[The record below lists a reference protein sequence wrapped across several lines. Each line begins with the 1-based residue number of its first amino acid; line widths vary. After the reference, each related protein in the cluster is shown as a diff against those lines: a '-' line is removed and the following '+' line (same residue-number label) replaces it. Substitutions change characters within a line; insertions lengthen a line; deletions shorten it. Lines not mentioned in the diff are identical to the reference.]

1 MTINE
6 FIEKSKQVHGNK
18 YDYSL
23 ENKCRLI
30 LEKNNIDYIPQKQFN
45 WLGRQSLDFYLP
57 KYNIAIECQGEQH
70 YRPIEFFGGL
80 KTFNKIKNNDI
91 KKSNKCKNNNIKL
104 IYFSEEKHK
113 HFNGIKSFTN
123 DDILSEILEK
133 H

>member
-1 MTINE
+1 M
-6 FIEKSKQVHGNK
+6 
-18 YDYSL
+18 
-23 ENKCRLI
+23 
-30 LEKNNIDYIPQKQFN
+30 
-45 WLGRQSLDFYLP
+45 P

-123 DDILSEILEK
+123 DDILSEFLEK